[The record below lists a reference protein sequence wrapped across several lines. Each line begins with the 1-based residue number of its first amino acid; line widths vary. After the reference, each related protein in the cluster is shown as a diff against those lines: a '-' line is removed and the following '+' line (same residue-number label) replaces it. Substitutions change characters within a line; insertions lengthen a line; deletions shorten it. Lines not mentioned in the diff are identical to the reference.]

1 LTQDA
6 HPATVQRLLD
16 AFPGEGTASEFRG
29 QWCVELPRE
38 RVLAALGLLRD
49 DPDLAFDFLTDVT
62 CTDHPE
68 EEPRFRVVWVLT
80 SLSRGERVRLRT
92 RCPEEDPVVPSAVP
106 LWAGANWLE
115 REAYDMFGVR
125 FEGHPDLRRI
135 LMPQDFDAWP
145 LRKEFPMEGE
155 RSDRDWARWVIE
167 RARRPDE
174 AVSGPAFEG
183 VAPEEPS

>member
-1 LTQDA
+1 MTQA
-6 HPATVQRLLD
+6 TPPATVQRLLD
-16 AFPGEGTASEFRG
+16 AFPGEGTAGEFRG
-29 QWCVELPRE
+29 QWRVDLPRE
-38 RVLAALGLLRD
+38 RILPALRLLRD
-49 DPDLAFDFLTDVT
+49 DPELAFDFLNDVT
-62 CTDHPE
+62 CTDHPD
-68 EEPRFRVVWVLT
+68 EEPRFGVVWILT
-80 SLSRGERVRLRT
+80 SLSRGERIRLRT

-135 LMPQDFDAWP
+135 LMPADFDRFP

-155 RSDRDWARWVIE
+155 RSDREWARWVIE

-174 AVSGPAFEG
+174 AVPGAVFGGPG
-183 VAPEEPS
+183 EPS